1 MGVSFVPVQ
10 TPHDQKVLAD
20 LAQEIWT
27 EYWPAIIGKAQTDY
41 MVNKFQSKEAIE
53 EAMADQAFE
62 YWFLVADDKSD
73 VQENT
78 YTTIENLPQSARIVG
93 YTGGYVVPETKKF
106 FISKIYLR
114 SSERGKHFASDTIR
128 FYVDLCKKRNLSAM
142 YLTVNKR
149 NELAQRA
156 YIGNGFRIT
165 EAMVNDIG
173 SGFVMDDYIMQKD
186 LA

>member
-1 MGVSFVPVQ
+1 M
-10 TPHDQKVLAD
+10 
-20 LAQEIWT
+20 
-27 EYWPAIIGKAQTDY
+27 
-41 MVNKFQSKEAIE
+41 
-53 EAMADQAFE
+53 
-62 YWFLVADDKSD
+62 
-73 VQENT
+73 
-78 YTTIENLPQSARIVG
+78 
-93 YTGGYVVPETKKF
+93 
-106 FISKIYLR
+106 
-114 SSERGKHFASDTIR
+114 
-128 FYVDLCKKRNLSAM
+128 DLCKKRNLSAM

>member
-27 EYWPAIIGKAQTDY
+27 EYWPAIIGKTQTDY

-93 YTGGYVVPETKKF
+93 YTGG
-106 FISKIYLR
+106 LCR
-114 SSERGKHFASDTIR
+114 SGNKEVLYIK
-128 FYVDLCKKRNLSAM
+128 NLSA
-142 YLTVNKR
+142 L
-149 NELAQRA
+149 
-156 YIGNGFRIT
+156 F
-165 EAMVNDIG
+165 
-173 SGFVMDDYIMQKD
+173 
-186 LA
+186 